1 MPSITLK
8 NTPSTRTCVKLDELT
23 ISSGETWGI
32 VGRNAGGKSHLGDML
47 AEGDGLSSGQR
58 STTFTQIGHLS
69 FELEDALL
77 AREIREDDSEFLDKI
92 DPGRTVLELIH
103 EVQPDNSP
111 PLDDLITELGL
122 ADLTDRGFRL
132 LSTGERRRLMLARAL
147 ILSPDLLILDEPF
160 DGLDQQFRAH
170 LTDLLREYAKTIT
183 LVIVANRLS
192 DLNGLATHLA
202 CADQNECVLSGTKN
216 EVENNPAFTQL
227 MELDCEIDTLPS
239 RDPSIAPATWTGPLV
254 SMKQVTVVHGGREI
268 ISSFDWL
275 VERGHHWKISGPN
288 GCGKSTLVNL
298 VSGDHT
304 QCYSNEVTVMG
315 MRRGRG
321 ETIWDIKNHL
331 GIISPALHQQY
342 RVSTNAFTVVVSGFF
357 DSVGLYQEANP
368 TQLQI
373 AREWLEVVGM
383 TALATQPFRSL
394 SFGQQRLLLI
404 ARALVKQPPLLILD
418 EPCQGLDGINRA
430 LVLRV
435 IDRIVAT
442 GLTQLLYI
450 THEPEDHLDCLTHH
464 LIHDGTD
471 WEKRVVSS

>member
-1 MPSITLK
+1 
-8 NTPSTRTCVKLDELT
+8 
-23 ISSGETWGI
+23 
-32 VGRNAGGKSHLGDML
+32 
-47 AEGDGLSSGQR
+47 
-58 STTFTQIGHLS
+58 
-69 FELEDALL
+69 
-77 AREIREDDSEFLDKI
+77 
-92 DPGRTVLELIH
+92 
-103 EVQPDNSP
+103 
-111 PLDDLITELGL
+111 
-122 ADLTDRGFRL
+122 
-132 LSTGERRRLMLARAL
+132 MLARAL

-183 LVIVANRLS
+183 LIIVANRLG
-192 DLNGLATHLA
+192 DLDDLATHLA

-304 QCYSNEVTVMG
+304 QCYSNDVTVMG
-315 MRRGRG
+315 MRRGQG

-342 RVSTNAFTVVVSGFF
+342 RVSTNAFTVIVSGFF

-471 WEKRVVSS
+471 WEKRVVGS